1 MRVQPLPVLALV
13 GGLMGADHV
22 RADLVDADQVRAD
35 QEITVEVVTRR
46 ALMSAPVTPAVGSGF
61 VSGGDLFDAGGVNR
75 VGEGFSHCGVLV
87 VTTGLPPSVTAHCT
101 STFRLPDGEL
111 HLSGLRDYRS
121 IAGGFENAPVAV
133 VGGTGAYANAR
144 GEGEAVRSDSADVG
158 YRFTFTITTG

>member
-1 MRVQPLPVLALV
+1 MRVQPLLVLALV
-13 GGLMGADHV
+13 GGSMG
-22 RADLVDADQVRAD
+22 ADQVRAD
-35 QEITVEVVTRR
+35 QVRADEVRADREATVEVVTRR
-46 ALMSAPVTPAVGSGF
+46 NLMSAPVTPAVGSGF
-61 VSGGDLFDAGGVNR
+61 VSGGDLFDAGGDDR
-75 VGEGFSHCGVLV
+75 VGEGFSHCGVLA

-121 IAGGFENAPVAV
+121 IAGGFEDTAVAV

-144 GEGEAVRSDSADVG
+144 GEGRATRSGSADVG